1 MEKSWNLTDVLSV
14 KNAIEY
20 GIKWNGEKKQ
30 ENTMAMEHVLEALKA
45 AIDTANKAAVEYDR
59 AKAKVNEM
67 SNQQS
72 QQAEI
77 LSKKEAKLK
86 EIEALLGPAVDAK
99 LLLEKA
105 LKAKAEADAAMKELK
120 IRSEAFADY
129 AQKEENNIDVRRRDQ
144 EKTAQI
150 QKDKEE
156 NLMQREINLERL
168 VIEKV
173 QKIFPHQKI
182 GG

>member
-45 AIDTANKAAVEYDR
+45 AIETANKAAVEYDH
-59 AKAKVNEM
+59 AKHVVNSQ
-67 SNQQS
+67 SNDNQKL
-72 QQAEI
+72 AEI
-77 LSKKEAKLK
+77 LSLKEKKLR
-86 EIEALLGPAVDAK
+86 EIEAMLGPAVNAK
-99 LLLEKA
+99 LLMEQA

-129 AQKEENNIDVRRRDQ
+129 AQKEEKRIDTQRRAQDKVAQ
-144 EKTAQI
+144 E

-156 NLMQREINLERL
+156 NIKNRESNLERL

-173 QKIFPHQKI
+173 QKIFPNQKI